1 MERERKN
8 ERLRENCL
16 TKTNVVLLFQKG
28 IWIWGTPIKG
38 YSPEGEPVNLLIM
51 DSEGIGSTDED
62 QTHDT
67 RVFSLAILL
76 ASNFIYNSM
85 GSIDVI
91 C

>member
-1 MERERKN
+1 
-8 ERLRENCL
+8 
-16 TKTNVVLLFQKG
+16 
-28 IWIWGTPIKG
+28 
-38 YSPEGEPVNLLIM
+38 M

-85 GSIDVI
+85 GSIDENALNNLSLVVNLTKNIHIKSTDGEEMDQEEYSKYFPSFFWVI
-91 C
+91 RDFSL

>member
-1 MERERKN
+1 M
-8 ERLRENCL
+8 
-16 TKTNVVLLFQKG
+16 
-28 IWIWGTPIKG
+28 WGTPIKG
-38 YSPEGEPVNLLIM
+38 QTAEGDPVNLLIM

-85 GSIDVI
+85 GSIDVRS
-91 C
+91 CGRNTCNS

>member
-1 MERERKN
+1 M
-8 ERLRENCL
+8 
-16 TKTNVVLLFQKG
+16 
-28 IWIWGTPIKG
+28 WGTPIKG
-38 YSPEGEPVNLLIM
+38 QTAEGDPVNLLIM

-85 GSIDVI
+85 GSIDVRLGGKI
-91 C
+91 HGTCIISFNGAVWY

>member
-1 MERERKN
+1 
-8 ERLRENCL
+8 
-16 TKTNVVLLFQKG
+16 
-28 IWIWGTPIKG
+28 
-38 YSPEGEPVNLLIM
+38 M

-85 GSIDVI
+85 GSIDENALNNLSLVVNLTKNI
-91 C
+91 HIKSSDGEEVGQEGRDCISANSNLCNDVGL